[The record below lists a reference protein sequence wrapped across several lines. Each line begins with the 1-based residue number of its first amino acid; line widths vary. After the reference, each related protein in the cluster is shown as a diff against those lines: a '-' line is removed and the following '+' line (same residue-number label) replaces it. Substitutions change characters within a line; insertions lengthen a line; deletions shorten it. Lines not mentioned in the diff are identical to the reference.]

1 MTDLNDFRAALR
13 APDPQLRPLDV
24 EAIMVAGTR
33 VRRRRRLTVGAG
45 SALAVMALLLGG
57 SQVVRITQQPAV
69 TTPGAAAETSQKPTA
84 TAPPDR
90 AIEEPQRPPAKP
102 PGTPGAGV
110 SPPARNAVG
119 EWWGNVVRT
128 GIRGSDGEWVM
139 FARQVEGKGAGQV
152 TLGVTMGQRLE
163 SGEVVDVSGSNE
175 TEGSDRAPGFHA
187 VSGPTN
193 LDGEDVPAF
202 GYYVGSPARITA
214 RVSGRSVTA
223 RSAVWSEDPSVV
235 FFWFDMKTVGP
246 RSDPDRLRAY
256 DDTGKEL
263 PAGNN
268 RFAYG

>member
-84 TAPPDR
+84 TAPPR
-90 AIEEPQRPPAKP
+90 NPA
-102 PGTPGAGV
+102 V

-268 RFAYG
+268 RIVYG